1 MAKKLLLFAIFA
13 AVLPLTAQQRD
24 TVRYY
29 EELIGTMNQRVK
41 QLQDDNAR
49 LEAKV
54 AELRNRQT
62 ELVRSNQKL
71 KEEMES
77 IRQLVR
83 QDAESRK
90 NELQK
95 LHSQLKKLSEL
106 SAAPPPAVPQTG
118 KSNAPAAYE
127 EYVVEAGATLS
138 AIAKAYEVSVAEIKR
153 TNNLKSDFLRVG
165 QRLKIPVK

>member
-1 MAKKLLLFAIFA
+1 MVKKLLLLVIFA
-13 AVLPLTAQQRD
+13 AVLPLSAQQRD

-54 AELRNRQT
+54 TELRNRQA
-62 ELVRSNQKL
+62 ELARSNQKL
-71 KEEMES
+71 KEEMDS

-95 LHSQLKKLSEL
+95 LHGQLKKLSEL
-106 SAAPPPAVPQTG
+106 PAAPPAAPRSG
-118 KSNAPAAYE
+118 KSNAPAVYE

-138 AIAKAYEVSVAEIKR
+138 AIAKAYEVSVGEIKR
-153 TNNLKSDFLRVG
+153 ANKLKNDFLRVG